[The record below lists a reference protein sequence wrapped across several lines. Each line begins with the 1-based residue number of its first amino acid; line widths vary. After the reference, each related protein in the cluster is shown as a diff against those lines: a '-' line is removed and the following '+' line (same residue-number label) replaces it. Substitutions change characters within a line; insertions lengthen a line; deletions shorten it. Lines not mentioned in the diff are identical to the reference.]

1 MKMKQIKKLADKFII
16 DNNIENNEND
26 CFLLADFVA
35 FLEREN
41 RTRKCGRADGS
52 PQMPILPNLD

>member
-1 MKMKQIKKLADKFII
+1 MKMKQIKKLAKRFLEKNDLIG
-16 DNNIENNEND
+16 DDEN
-26 CFLLADFVA
+26 FLINDFVA

>member
-1 MKMKQIKKLADKFII
+1 MKIKQIKKLAKRFLEKNDLIG
-16 DNNIENNEND
+16 DDEN
-26 CFLLADFVA
+26 FLINDFVA

-41 RTRKCGRADGS
+41 RTRKCGTADGS